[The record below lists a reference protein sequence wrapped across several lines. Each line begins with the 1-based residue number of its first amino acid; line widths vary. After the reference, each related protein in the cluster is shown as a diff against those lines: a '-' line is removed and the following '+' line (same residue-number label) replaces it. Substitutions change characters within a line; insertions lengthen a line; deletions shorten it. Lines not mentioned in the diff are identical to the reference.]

1 MNKVVLGIAEVA
13 GITLSK
19 SENEEIGVKSWSHPL
34 SEDKK
39 SSKARSKAKSPK
51 TSAKKKKRKSKKEK
65 ETDDGLSEKD
75 RLFLT
80 SLSEAK
86 FLQMI
91 D

>member
-13 GITLSK
+13 GITLSEA
-19 SENEEIGVKSWSHPL
+19 ENEEIGVKSWSHPL

-39 SSKARSKAKSPK
+39 SSKARSKSKSSK
-51 TSAKKKKRKSKKEK
+51 TSVKRKKRKSKKEK
-65 ETDDGLSEKD
+65 EPNDGLSKKD
-75 RLFLT
+75 RSFLA

-86 FLQMI
+86 FSQMI